1 MTALNGFQ
9 KYIELGNKRGLLKE
23 EGTMSPYKIDMC
35 VVDYTK
41 DKEPLYKVKVY
52 DKNDNII
59 LSSNKVSKETAVK
72 NIADYCC
79 VSI

>member
-1 MTALNGFQ
+1 MDKRTILN
-9 KYIELGNKRGLLKE
+9 KE
-23 EGTMSPYKIDMC
+23 GIMNPYKIEMC

-52 DKNDNII
+52 DKNGNVM

-72 NIADYCC
+72 NIVDYCC